1 LPGQSRIVPAFFV
14 LSLIKKIRIMKK
26 VIGIGNALVDVLVKL
41 QNDSFLEQQ
50 KIPKGSMQLS
60 DKETVM
66 ALLVELGNTK
76 IQLTSGGSA
85 ANTIHGLAKLGTK
98 CSYIGKIGKDDFG
111 SLFKNDLEKN
121 HISTIL
127 LSSNTDTGRAL
138 TFISPDSERTF
149 ATYLGA
155 AVELNADDL
164 KTEYFEGYSILHLE
178 GYLIF
183 NNELVKKAVELAK
196 SKGLK
201 ISLDLAS
208 YNVVDAN
215 KEFLHKL
222 IKDSIDIV
230 FANEEE
236 SKSLTGE
243 GPEKA
248 LDIISQLCDIAVVKV
263 GSKGSMVKAG
273 EKIYK
278 VDAIKAT
285 AIDTT
290 GAGDLFA
297 SGFLHGYCKGWT
309 LDKCAELGSLT
320 AGKVVE
326 TIGAKISQQVWDEI
340 KVKMN
345 A

>member
-1 LPGQSRIVPAFFV
+1 
-14 LSLIKKIRIMKK
+14 MKG

-41 QNDSFLEQQ
+41 QDDGFLEKQ

-66 ALLVELGNTK
+66 GLLVELGNTK

-98 CSYIGKIGKDDFG
+98 CSYIGKVGKDDFG
-111 SLFKNDLEKN
+111 SLFQNDLEKN
-121 HISTIL
+121 HINTIL

-155 AVELNADDL
+155 AIELNASDL
-164 KTEYFEGYSILHLE
+164 SAEYFEGYSILHLE
-178 GYLIF
+178 GYLVS
-183 NNELVKKAVELAK
+183 NHELVLSAVALAK

-215 KEFLHKL
+215 KDFLLKL
-222 IKDSIDIV
+222 IKESIDIV

-236 SKSLTGE
+236 SKSLTGQS
-243 GPEKA
+243 PENS
-248 LDIISQLCDIAVVKV
+248 LDFISKICEIAVVKI
-263 GSKGSMVKAG
+263 GSKGSMVKTG
-273 EKIYK
+273 DKTYK
-278 VDAIKAT
+278 VSAIQAN

-297 SGFLHGYCKGWT
+297 SGFLHGYCKGWA
-309 LDKCAELGSLT
+309 LDKCAELGSLA

-326 TIGAKISQQVWDEI
+326 TIGAKISSVVWEEI
-340 KVKMN
+340 KRKMN

>member
-1 LPGQSRIVPAFFV
+1 
-14 LSLIKKIRIMKK
+14 MKK

-41 QNDSFLEQQ
+41 QDDSFLEKQ
-50 KIPKGSMQLS
+50 KIPKGSMQLA

-66 ALLVELGNTK
+66 SLLVELGNTK

-98 CSYIGKIGKDDFG
+98 CCYIGKIGKDDFG
-111 SLFKNDLEKN
+111 SLFRNDLEKN

-149 ATYLGA
+149 ETYLGA
-155 AVELNADDL
+155 AVELNANDL
-164 KTEYFEGYSILHLE
+164 ISNYFEGYQILHLE

-183 NNELVKKAVELAK
+183 NNDLVKKAVELAK
-196 SKGLK
+196 KKGLI

-208 YNVVDAN
+208 YNVVEAN
-215 KEFLHKL
+215 RDFLLNL
-222 IKDSIDIV
+222 IKESIDIV

-243 GPEKA
+243 SPEQA
-248 LDIISQLCDIAVVKV
+248 LDSIAKLCDIAVVKI
-263 GSKGSMVKAG
+263 GSKGSMVKRG
-273 EKIYK
+273 EKVYR
-278 VDAIKAT
+278 VAAIKAN
-285 AIDTT
+285 AVDTT
-290 GAGDLFA
+290 GAGDLYA
-297 SGFLHGYCKGWT
+297 SGFLHGYGKGWP
-309 LDKCAELGSLT
+309 LDKCAELGSLA

-326 TIGAKISQQVWDEI
+326 TIGAKIAPQVWDEI
-340 KVKMN
+340 KTLMN